1 MLRRMVL
8 TSVLAALA
16 CMAGYTTASAGTL
29 DPNLASRIAGA
40 ADAADVGVVIV
51 AFDTAGPLDA
61 AHLDVLR
68 AAGVTRGLTLPNL
81 GMVALP
87 ATAGQ
92 VRLLAAHPAV
102 RSVWANE
109 RLQYHM
115 DQARRVAGVDRVRTD
130 AAMTRANGGL
140 PLSGRGDFAVVVND
154 SGIDATHNDLKFGTK
169 VIQNVEVLADT
180 STLAGFTP
188 LVTIENVPN
197 TDTVGHGTH
206 CAGILGGTGQMSG
219 GRYEG
224 VAPGVKIIGTGS
236 GAVLFILNGLGGFE
250 YSLANQARYGIRVIT
265 NSWGSYGAFNP
276 DNPINIASRKAYER
290 NIVVLFSSSNSGP
303 GRDTHNQYGKAPWV
317 ISVAAGTKE
326 GGLASFSSR
335 GLPRRERLGNDD
347 PNDDFDLP
355 TITAPGTGRE
365 FESDAG
371 KFTAAMVSARASTN
385 IFTNGLTD
393 DAELSPA
400 HVPFYTQISGTS
412 MATPFVAGVVA
423 LLLDADPTLSV
434 DEIREILTSTATR
447 MPGYEDHEVG
457 AGFVN
462 AHAAVDKVLNR
473 SKAYGSFLAPAFNA
487 VYTVSGPAPV
497 PFHVDYSPAALPG
510 PGSSNTVPF
519 TVEPGMSVL
528 EVFARFD
535 TAAET
540 GDGNTIGIVLVDPD
554 GATYSSGITLP
565 ILDSPR
571 REVVVKNPK
580 PGAWRLEVRGVRGLV
595 ALPNVSLPT
604 SGAAVPG
611 PVDGSIHQLLFTLE
625 PIADIQGRADQA
637 EIETALKSRL
647 VDAYADGTFRPDA
660 AVTREDFARTLSFGT
675 ALRQSLAASPRF
687 SDVSTS
693 LNAIAEAVTAKGSTL
708 RDYDFTPNGMMSAT
722 APTFAPAGTVN
733 RLDAA
738 VAFVR
743 ALGLDAEA
751 RARANTT
758 VMVGTQAL
766 TDNSQIPGALRG
778 YVQLALDRGLFEAF
792 PAEVRVIA
800 PGQIQVIPGPRFEPA
815 TVLTRATLAAKMN
828 LFSARFHAGN

>member
-1 MLRRMVL
+1 
-8 TSVLAALA
+8 
-16 CMAGYTTASAGTL
+16 
-29 DPNLASRIAGA
+29 
-40 ADAADVGVVIV
+40 
-51 AFDTAGPLDA
+51 
-61 AHLDVLR
+61 
-68 AAGVTRGLTLPNL
+68 
-81 GMVALP
+81 
-87 ATAGQ
+87 
-92 VRLLAAHPAV
+92 
-102 RSVWANE
+102 
-109 RLQYHM
+109 
-115 DQARRVAGVDRVRTD
+115 
-130 AAMTRANGGL
+130 
-140 PLSGRGDFAVVVND
+140 
-154 SGIDATHNDLKFGTK
+154 
-169 VIQNVEVLADT
+169 
-180 STLAGFTP
+180 
-188 LVTIENVPN
+188 
-197 TDTVGHGTH
+197 
-206 CAGILGGTGQMSG
+206 
-219 GRYEG
+219 
-224 VAPGVKIIGTGS
+224 
-236 GAVLFILNGLGGFE
+236 
-250 YSLANQARYGIRVIT
+250 
-265 NSWGSYGAFNP
+265 
-276 DNPINIASRKAYER
+276 
-290 NIVVLFSSSNSGP
+290 
-303 GRDTHNQYGKAPWV
+303 
-317 ISVAAGTKE
+317 
-326 GGLASFSSR
+326 
-335 GLPRRERLGNDD
+335 
-347 PNDDFDLP
+347 
-355 TITAPGTGRE
+355 
-365 FESDAG
+365 
-371 KFTAAMVSARASTN
+371 
-385 IFTNGLTD
+385 
-393 DAELSPA
+393 
-400 HVPFYTQISGTS
+400 VPFYTQISGTS

-434 DEIREILTSTATR
+434 DEIREILTSTASR

-487 VYTVSGPAPV
+487 AYTVSGPAPV
-497 PFHVDYSPAALPG
+497 PFHVDYTPAALPG

-554 GATYSSGITLP
+554 GATYSSGISLP

-580 PGAWRLEVRGVRGLV
+580 PGAWRLEVRGVRGLA

-637 EIETALKSRL
+637 EIETAIKSRL
-647 VDAYADGTFRPDA
+647 VDTYADGTFRPDA

-687 SDVSTS
+687 SDVSTG

-778 YVQLALDRGLFEAF
+778 YVQIALDRGLFEAF